1 MIVSM
6 TRFSK
11 IAAVAALSTLSLA
24 ACSSTTATTGGSV
37 AASAS
42 GPSLACPA
50 GSITGEGS
58 TAQTNAIQQI
68 IAAYN
73 DACKNKAKIEYNA
86 TGSGAGVKN
95 FNAGLVDFGGSDS
108 ALATTEQATAL
119 TRCKNN
125 AAWDLPLVVGPVA
138 FSYNLKGVSKLVLNG
153 DVLAKIFMGQI
164 TTWNDPAI
172 VALNSG
178 VTLPTTAITVFYR
191 SDDSGTTDNVSKYL
205 KATAPTVWT
214 PDHSKTWKG
223 KGGEGKTGSAG
234 VAQAVT
240 ATDGALGYLE
250 WGFATDNKLG
260 IAQLDTGNGGVELN
274 ADSVGKALE
283 AAKITGTG
291 AGGQSTKGRIMADDP
306 GATVA
311 ATTDHEAAAGS
322 PASLPTGRA
331 VSTTQ
336 IHFANIKHGGDRSF
350 RAGAIAAAVIVV
362 LLVLFVG
369 IFLAVIA
376 TPSLRRNTVNFFTS
390 TQWNVGT
397 GTLQFGIAG
406 LLWTTALTSV
416 VAMLLAVPVAVGT
429 ALLVTQYIPG
439 RIGSMIGFII
449 DLLAA
454 VPSIIF
460 GLWGLKLL
468 GPFLGPFYAW
478 LQHVLGW
485 IPLFSKGV
493 ESTGNVLT
501 ASIVLA
507 IMVLPIVSAMS
518 RDVFAQTPRDH
529 IEAALALGATKWEM
543 IRTAVIPYGRSGVIA
558 ASMLGLGRALGETIA
573 VMIILSQTN
582 TDGINVSLFAGG
594 ETFASKIANNAQEF
608 DSPAKTGAYIAAG
621 LILFVVTFAVNA
633 IARVIADRRVR

>member
-1 MIVSM
+1 M
-6 TRFSK
+6 
-11 IAAVAALSTLSLA
+11 
-24 ACSSTTATTGGSV
+24 
-37 AASAS
+37 
-42 GPSLACPA
+42 
-50 GSITGEGS
+50 
-58 TAQTNAIQQI
+58 
-68 IAAYN
+68 
-73 DACKNKAKIEYNA
+73 
-86 TGSGAGVKN
+86 
-95 FNAGLVDFGGSDS
+95 VD
-108 ALATTEQATAL
+108 E
-119 TRCKNN
+119 
-125 AAWDLPLVVGPVA
+125 
-138 FSYNLKGVSKLVLNG
+138 
-153 DVLAKIFMGQI
+153 
-164 TTWNDPAI
+164 
-172 VALNSG
+172 
-178 VTLPTTAITVFYR
+178 
-191 SDDSGTTDNVSKYL
+191 
-205 KATAPTVWT
+205 
-214 PDHSKTWKG
+214 
-223 KGGEGKTGSAG
+223 
-234 VAQAVT
+234 
-240 ATDGALGYLE
+240 
-250 WGFATDNKLG
+250 
-260 IAQLDTGNGGVELN
+260 
-274 ADSVGKALE
+274 
-283 AAKITGTG
+283 
-291 AGGQSTKGRIMADDP
+291 P

-311 ATTDHEAAAGS
+311 TTTDHEAAAGS

-376 TPSLRRNTVNFFTS
+376 TPSLRRDTVNFFTS

-543 IRTAVIPYGRSGVIA
+543 IRIAVIPYGRSGVIA